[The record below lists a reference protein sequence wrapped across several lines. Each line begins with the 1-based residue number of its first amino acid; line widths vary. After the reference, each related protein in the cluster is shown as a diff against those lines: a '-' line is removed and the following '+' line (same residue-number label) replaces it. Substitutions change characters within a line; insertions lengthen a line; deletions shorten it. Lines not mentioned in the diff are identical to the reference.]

1 MPMIVELLK
10 VSRQSYYQKSFEQNE
25 NNSKILRQVINN
37 IIYSKIDKKSTSPS
51 SVIADR
57 KNVTHPQYMAEH
69 FNNFFNSVGKG
80 IQDNIPPSK
89 NNFKNYL
96 KTRNP
101 NNFILSP
108 TTPEQISGIIQTLKL
123 NKSTGHNSS
132 CLKVLKSIKQIISVP
147 LCELIKKSFTLGFF
161 PSMCKIQKQFQFS
174 KTNQDS
180 IRLYRPISLLST
192 IGKIIENV
200 THIRL
205 IKF

>member
-1 MPMIVELLK
+1 MIVELLK

-25 NNSKILRQVINN
+25 NNSIILRQVINN
-37 IIYSKIDKKSTSPS
+37 ITYSKIDKKSTSPS
-51 SVIADR
+51 SVIADG
-57 KNVTHPQYMAEH
+57 KNVTHPQDMAEH
-69 FNNFFNSVGKG
+69 FNNFFNSVGKE

-96 KTRNP
+96 KIRNP

-108 TTPEQISGIIQTLKL
+108 TTPEEISGIIQTLKL

-132 CLKVLKSIKQIISVP
+132 SLKVLKSIKQIISVP
-147 LCELIKKSFTLGFF
+147 LCELINKSFTSGVF

-180 IRLYRPISLLST
+180 IRLYRPISLLFN
-192 IGKIIENV
+192 IGKVIENI